1 MENIVIRKA
10 ILEDVSYIQNLNN
23 ELFKLEKENYDTTLV
38 LNWALTEEGKDY
50 FEDLIKNQYVIV
62 ATLEDKIIGYLAG
75 SINEK
80 GSYEEIQYGEINN
93 MFIKED
99 YRLYGIGKKLI
110 NNFKNYCRNNNI
122 SNLKVVA
129 SSKNKNAIEFYRKN
143 GFDDFNLT
151 LTRRYNWQFIYSRKW
166 EI

>member
-1 MENIVIRKA
+1 M
-10 ILEDVSYIQNLNN
+10 
-23 ELFKLEKENYDTTLV
+23 
-38 LNWALTEEGKDY
+38 NWALTEEGKDY

-110 NNFKNYCRNNNI
+110 NNFKNYCRIII
-122 SNLKVVA
+122 S
-129 SSKNKNAIEFYRKN
+129 AI
-143 GFDDFNLT
+143 
-151 LTRRYNWQFIYSRKW
+151 
-166 EI
+166 

>member
-38 LNWALTEEGKDY
+38 LNWALTEDGKEY

-62 ATLEDKIIGYLAG
+62 ATLEEKIIGYLAG

-110 NNFKNYCRNNNI
+110 NTFKDYCRNNNI

-129 SSKNKNAIEFYRKN
+129 SSKNKNAIDFYRKN

-151 LTRRYNWQFIYSRKW
+151 LTMNIGD
-166 EI
+166 

>member
-38 LNWALTEEGKDY
+38 LNWALTEESKDY

-122 SNLKVVA
+122 RNLKVVA

-151 LTRRYNWQFIYSRKW
+151 LTMNIGD
-166 EI
+166 

>member
-110 NNFKNYCRNNNI
+110 NNFFKEKFYFELR
-122 SNLKVVA
+122 LKLQYSV
-129 SSKNKNAIEFYRKN
+129 
-143 GFDDFNLT
+143 
-151 LTRRYNWQFIYSRKW
+151 YSRGSVETELKKLRF
-166 EI
+166 

>member
-23 ELFKLEKENYDTTLV
+23 ELFKLEKENYDTTLF

-151 LTRRYNWQFIYSRKW
+151 LTMNIGD
-166 EI
+166 

>member
-38 LNWALTEEGKDY
+38 LNWALTEDGKEY
-50 FEDLIKNQYVIV
+50 FEDLIRNQYVIV
-62 ATLEDKIIGYLAG
+62 ATLEEKIIGYLAG

-93 MFIKED
+93 MFIQEN

-110 NNFKNYCRNNNI
+110 NTFKDYCRNNNI

-129 SSKNKNAIEFYRKN
+129 SSKNKNAIDFYRKN

-151 LTRRYNWQFIYSRKW
+151 LTMNIGD
-166 EI
+166 